1 MENSNSFLTFESSSD
16 EELLEKCRQGNPDAE
31 EVLIRRYSCIIR
43 SLARPFFLTGGDS
56 EDLLQEGMLGLLSAI
71 RRYDPQE
78 GTSFKTF
85 AVLCIR
91 RRLISA
97 LRKAAGTKNVSLDDC
112 LSLESSLFDE
122 IQSRNDNLRGPEEL
136 LIDREEAAKRYQ
148 NLLLLLSAYEQSV
161 LRCFLRGMSYREIAE
176 ITNRSEKAVDNA
188 VQRIRRKIAKV
199 PIGDI
204 SSS

>member
-1 MENSNSFLTFESSSD
+1 MGISHDFLTFESMSD
-16 EELLEKCRQGNPDAE
+16 EELLLISRQGDPEAE
-31 EVLIRRYSCIIR
+31 EMLIRRYGRVIR
-43 SLARPFFLTGGDS
+43 SLARPFFLTGGDG
-56 EDLLQEGMLGLLSAI
+56 EDLIQEGMLGLLNAI
-71 RRYDPQE
+71 RRFDPQE
-78 GTSFKTF
+78 EASFKTF

-97 LRKAAGTKNVSLDDC
+97 ARKAAGTKNVSLDDC

-122 IQSRNDNLRGPEEL
+122 TLSRNDNLRGPEEL
-136 LIDREEAAKRYQ
+136 LIDREEAQKRYH

-176 ITNRSEKAVDNA
+176 ITKRSEKAVDNA
-188 VQRIRRKIAKV
+188 VQRIRRKFENL
-199 PIGDI
+199 PQGDI